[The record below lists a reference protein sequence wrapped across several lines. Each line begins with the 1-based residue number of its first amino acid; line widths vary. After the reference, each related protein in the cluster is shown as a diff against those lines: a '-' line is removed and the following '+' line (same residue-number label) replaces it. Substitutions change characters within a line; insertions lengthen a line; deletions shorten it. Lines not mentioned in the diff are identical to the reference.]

1 MLQLIQVAS
10 YMMANLGYSKEE
22 VEAIFEYALD
32 GNTTVEYILAT
43 IGVEIGSEMGLQ
55 MMKEKL
61 PKYKSAIFAAAMRL
75 EE

>member
-43 IGVEIGSEMGLQ
+43 IGVEIGLQ